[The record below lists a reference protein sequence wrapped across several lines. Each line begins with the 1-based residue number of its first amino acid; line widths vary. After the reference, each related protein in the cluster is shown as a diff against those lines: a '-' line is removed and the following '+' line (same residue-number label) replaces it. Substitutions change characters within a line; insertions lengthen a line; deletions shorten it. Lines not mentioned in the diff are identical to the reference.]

1 MTIIY
6 ITRRDFSYFIL
17 NQVSLIHISDGK
29 DPELSSYPDQIFSW
43 KEILIRKITCQRAK
57 IPSVILLALL
67 IILSVIY

>member
-29 DPELSSYPDQIFSW
+29 DPELS
-43 KEILIRKITCQRAK
+43 
-57 IPSVILLALL
+57 
-67 IILSVIY
+67 

>member
-43 KEILIRKITCQRAK
+43 EGKSNKKDHLPKSQDT
-57 IPSVILLALL
+57 
-67 IILSVIY
+67 